1 MVNKQRLVGQF
12 LQGEFKKVKT
22 DKRHISAYSNSVS
35 SYGLYKVNG
44 MTFKA
49 GVVGNDYRH

>member
-12 LQGEFKKVKT
+12 LQGELKKVKT
-22 DKRHISAYSNSVS
+22 DKKHISAYSNSVS

-44 MTFKA
+44 MVFKA